1 VKRILAAL
9 VFAAPV
15 LAFGQ
20 QAAPQ
25 LPEDPRAAR
34 FRDVERG
41 IFIGFEAGYLG
52 FTETPTDTP
61 SKFPFASPSGGGSA
75 GGIVV
80 GVTVGTDIGNRLSL
94 ALFGQGT
101 NQKADANYGAFSLFA
116 GGVDVRLALLGVKD
130 RNDWER
136 FYVYLHGRG
145 GYAQSS
151 PEGLFGSDDVLVQGG
166 PGVEYYTRLRHF
178 SIGLAADYVYA
189 TQAKA
194 SGFSIYPTVRYTF

>member
-1 VKRILAAL
+1 MKRILAAL
-9 VFAAPV
+9 VVAAPA
-15 LAFGQ
+15 LALAQ

-25 LPEDPRAAR
+25 LPEDPRVAR

-41 IFIGFEAGYLG
+41 VFVGFEAGYLG
-52 FTETPTDTP
+52 LTDTPTDSP
-61 SKFPFASPSGGGSA
+61 ADFPAASPSGGGSA

-80 GVTVGTDIGNRLSL
+80 GVTLGVDLGRRLSV

-101 NQKADANYGAFSLFA
+101 NQKADPNYGAFNLFA
-116 GGVDVRLALLGVKD
+116 GGVDVRVAVLGVKD

-145 GYAQSS
+145 GYARTS
-151 PEGLFGSDDVLVQGG
+151 PEGLFGTNDVLVQGG
-166 PGVEYYTRLRHF
+166 PGVEYYTHLRHF
-178 SIGLAADYVYA
+178 SVGLAADYVYA

-194 SGFSIYPTVRYTF
+194 SGFAVYPSVRYTF

>member
-1 VKRILAAL
+1 MKRILAAL
-9 VFAAPV
+9 IFAAPV
-15 LAFGQ
+15 LALGQ
-20 QAAPQ
+20 QAAPKLQ
-25 LPEDPRAAR
+25 EDPRAAR

-41 IFIGFEAGYLG
+41 VFIGFEAGYLG

-61 SKFPFASPSGGGSA
+61 ADFPFASPSGGGAA

-80 GVTVGTDIGNRLSL
+80 GVTVGVDLGRRLSL

-101 NQKADANYGAFSLFA
+101 NQKADDNYGAFSLFA
-116 GGVDVRLALLGVKD
+116 GGVDVRFALLGVKD

-166 PGVEYYTRLRHF
+166 PGVEYFTRLRHF

-194 SGFSIYPTVRYTF
+194 SGFAVYPTVRYTF